1 MRVRDFNLGW
11 GMKRTSSTM
20 KFLGLAA
27 MMAAMAGCSG
37 VGDTGGGGGNNGG
50 GGGNTQNATLAV
62 TMTSKPALSLTNIAV
77 LSASVDVTGVTFTPA
92 TGSAVALTLNPTVYP
107 VDLTRLQ
114 SDSAYL
120 GSASLAPATYTGA
133 TVTFSAPIVTIFNN
147 SGATVNSTC
156 LTGNICEITLAAG
169 SAQVTST
176 PFPLT
181 LTSAQAT
188 GVSLNLDL
196 NTALTLTSGTLA
208 IDFTTTNALTAAALP
223 RTGTPSGS
231 LDLVEDFVGT
241 VTAVSSSAVTVQSAS
256 GISLTFAANSSP
268 TVEDPQGLCPA
279 LNLSCLVAN
288 QTVVSVDG
296 TISTAG
302 TLTLDT
308 VDLLDATPTNEA
320 EGTLVLSG
328 TPGQFFL
335 VLQNSVLPTSG
346 ALSLIGPS
354 NYGNTFL
361 VTLSNPIFIV
371 DTDEFFNNASL
382 PSSDVTTLF
391 SGEADL
397 TSGQDVMV
405 HVTAASGSA
414 SAGTLALTADQV
426 RLRYSRVTGIVQSIS
441 GQAISLTNLPS
452 YLGFTTNPLAQ
463 TIIGATNFDGVTDVN
478 SLTAGQNVSIRALL
492 LNNSTFSFY
501 ASKVRV
507 QP

>member
-1 MRVRDFNLGW
+1 MY
-11 GMKRTSSTM
+11 
-20 KFLGLAA
+20 KFLILAA
-27 MMAAMAGCSG
+27 MVAAMTGCSG
-37 VGDTGGGGGNNGG
+37 LGDAGGGNNGG
-50 GGGNTQNATLAV
+50 GGGGGGTQNATLAV

-77 LSASVDVTGVTFTPA
+77 LSAAVDVTGVTLTPS
-92 TGSAVALTLNPTVYP
+92 TGSAVALTLSPTVFP

-120 GSASLAPATYTGA
+120 GSASLAPDTYSGA

-208 IDFTTTNALTAAALP
+208 LDFTTTNALTAAALP
-223 RTGTPSGS
+223 HTGTPSGA

-241 VTAVSSSAVTVQSAS
+241 VTSANSSSVTVQSAS
-256 GISLTFAANSSP
+256 GISLTFASTASP
-268 TVEDPQGLCPA
+268 TIEDPQGLCPA

-288 QTVVSVDG
+288 QSVVSVDG

-308 VDLLDATPTNEA
+308 VDLLDSTPTNEA

-328 TPGQFFL
+328 TPGTFFL

-354 NYGNTFL
+354 NYGNTFR
-361 VTLSNPIFIV
+361 VTLSSPIFIV

-391 SGEADL
+391 SSEADL
-397 TSGQDVMV
+397 VSGQDVMV

-426 RLRYSRVTGIVQSIS
+426 RLRYSRITATVQNIS
-441 GQAISLTNLPS
+441 GQAISLTNVPS
-452 YLGFTTNPLAQ
+452 YIGFATNPLAQ
-463 TIIGATNFDGVTDVN
+463 TILGATNFDGVTDVN
-478 SLTAGQNVSIRALL
+478 SITAGQNVSIRALL

>member
-1 MRVRDFNLGW
+1 MRVRHFNLGW
-11 GMKRTSSTM
+11 GMKRTLTM
-20 KFLGLAA
+20 KLLGLAA
-27 MMAAMAGCSG
+27 MVAAMAGCSG
-37 VGDTGGGGGNNGG
+37 VGDTGGGGNNGG

-77 LSASVDVTGVTFTPA
+77 LSATVDVTGVTLTPS
-92 TGSAVALTLNPTVYP
+92 TGSAVALALSPTVYP

-120 GSASLAPATYTGA
+120 GSASLAPDTYTGA

-156 LTGNICEITLAAG
+156 LTGTICEITLAAG

-181 LTSAQAT
+181 LTSAQAA
-188 GVSLNLDL
+188 GISLNLDL

-208 IDFTTTNALTAAALP
+208 VNFTTTNALTATALP
-223 RTGTPSGS
+223 HTGIPSGA

-241 VTAVSSSAVTVQSAS
+241 VTAVSSSSVTVQSAS

-268 TVEDPQGLCPA
+268 TIEDPQGLCSA

-302 TLTLDT
+302 KLTVDT

-382 PSSDVTTLF
+382 PPSDVTTLF
-391 SGEADL
+391 SSEADL

-414 SAGTLALTADQV
+414 SAGTLALTADRV
-426 RLRYSRVTGIVQSIS
+426 RLRYSRVTGTVQSIS

-452 YLGFTTNPLAQ
+452 YLGFSTNPLAQ
-463 TIIGATNFDGVTDVN
+463 TVIGATNFDGVADVN
-478 SLTAGQNVSIRALL
+478 SVTAGQNVSIRALL